1 MFISLP
7 HSQYIVLCGPTLI
20 KIIQKTQ
27 PFKSF
32 WYFWTGIPKPFYQ
45 LLWYATH
52 RVHSWKHHIQHD
64 RCCKIDRCSN
74 TNRGGGGNGHCN
86 EHDKVKITVCSLMSM
101 RWEMWREKK
110 SSILKSSLSGDWVSN
125 RHCTQAKDMWETT
138 QYCGTQKHCVC
149 VSNTHRRHGTKGLV
163 VSEMRTCWQ
172 RQFLIKKKKEFLAI
186 VCNTR
191 FQLCNWG
198 DLFPPTLIFN

>member
-64 RCCKIDRCSN
+64 RCYKIDRCSN
-74 TNRGGGGNGHCN
+74 INRGGWGNGHCN

-101 RWEMWREKK
+101 RWEMWRERKNHQSLNHPLVATGFLTDTAPKQKTCGRQHSIAAPK
-110 SSILKSSLSGDWVSN
+110 S
-125 RHCTQAKDMWETT
+125 T
-138 QYCGTQKHCVC
+138 VC
-149 VSNTHRRHGTKGLV
+149 VWVIHT
-163 VSEMRTCWQ
+163 
-172 RQFLIKKKKEFLAI
+172 
-186 VCNTR
+186 
-191 FQLCNWG
+191 G
-198 DLFPPTLIFN
+198 DMVQKD